1 MNEINDALF
10 DYIDNKHKSSL
21 EKIKLLIHQFQNQ
34 TKQKEVEL
42 NTKETEYIEKFASK
56 RKIQNEMYDAY
67 VQERQLLYNDWKLNN
82 SKNALFDMLNMEF
95 HYENVPDI
103 YTYEKGYKKPDIQ
116 TKTKT
121 DVKDDIKDAKDTKPK
136 DTKPKDTK
144 PKDTKPKDT
153 KPKDT
158 KPKDTKPKDAKP
170 KDTKPKDTKSKD
182 AKPILR
188 TGIPNPRNSCYIN
201 ATIQSLVHLPEF
213 NNLLSANKDHNDI
226 VKAYVEIYKAY
237 INNKVANKNVS
248 NLIKALNEKLIKNET
263 FSVKYQEDAFE
274 FVIKL
279 IEKIHMQELDELFKV
294 NFEISR
300 IFEKEITKNRKTL
313 KCEDIKQ
320 PVNESNNTLILEID
334 DTNITYNIKD
344 EINKK
349 YDGIREEITDK
360 SNYLKCE
367 KVKNVKNN
375 KDEPPTSFPFTLIE
389 KITTFPQIL
398 RVTLNIFDKSLTKHF
413 IKTQIP
419 NKWIY
424 ANNEYT
430 LNGIVCHI
438 GSTMKSGHYI
448 YLSLEKNEWIEYS
461 DTQINPHNTTV
472 PYNADSYYKLDNT
485 IDENTMNI
493 FNTDE
498 NIPCPYVLYY
508 IKNK

>member
-34 TKQKEVEL
+34 TKQREVEI
-42 NTKETEYIEKFASK
+42 NTKETEYIEKIASK
-56 RKIQNEMYDAY
+56 RKMQDEMYDAY
-67 VQERQLLYNDWKLNN
+67 VQERQILYNDWKLNN

-116 TKTKT
+116 TKIK
-121 DVKDDIKDAKDTKPK
+121 KDIN
-136 DTKPKDTK
+136 
-144 PKDTKPKDT
+144 DT

-170 KDTKPKDTKSKD
+170 KDANIMRS
-182 AKPILR
+182 
-188 TGIPNPRNSCYIN
+188 GIPNPRNSCYIN

-213 NNLLSANKDHNDI
+213 NKLLVANKDYNEI
-226 VKAYVEIYKAY
+226 VKAYLEIYDAY
-237 INNKVANKNVS
+237 LNDKVANKNIS
-248 NLIKALNEKLIKNET
+248 NLIKTLNEKLIKKET
-263 FSVKYQEDAFE
+263 FSVKNQEDAFE

-279 IEKIHMQELDELFKV
+279 LEKIDMQELDKLFKV

-300 IFEKEITKNRKTL
+300 FFEKEITKNRKTL

-320 PVNESNNTLILEID
+320 PIDEPNNTLILEID
-334 DTNITYNIKD
+334 DPNITYNIKD

-349 YDGIREEITDK
+349 YDGIREEVTNKD
-360 SNYLKCE
+360 NYLKCE

-389 KITTFPQIL
+389 KVTTFPQIL

-424 ANNEYT
+424 GNNEYT

-461 DTQINPHNTTV
+461 DTQINPHNTTAT
-472 PYNADSYYKLDNT
+472 YNADSYYKLDNT
-485 IDENTMNI
+485 IDDNTMNI

-498 NIPCPYVLYY
+498 NIPCPYILYY